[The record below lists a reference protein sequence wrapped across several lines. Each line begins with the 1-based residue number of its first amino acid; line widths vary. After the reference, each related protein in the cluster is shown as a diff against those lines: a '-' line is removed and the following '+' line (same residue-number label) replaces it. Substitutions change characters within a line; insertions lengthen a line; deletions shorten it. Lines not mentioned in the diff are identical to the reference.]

1 MTDRDSPIASDPR
14 SDARRGGRLRTPA
27 AILTVWVANHV
38 VSRVPIHRVRTAYY
52 RRLMGFQIGA
62 QAVILTDVRFARRG
76 NLSIGPGAVINNGC
90 RIDNRFA
97 VHVGRSTSLSYGTF
111 VLTKGHDIDDPQ
123 FRTRGAPVVIGDY
136 VWCTV
141 RTTVLPGVTLG
152 DRAVVLP
159 GSVVSSDVEAG
170 TVVGG
175 IPARL
180 VRTRDVELSDV
191 PPYTGGHNPVFG

>member
-1 MTDRDSPIASDPR
+1 MNDPHSPIEPAPG
-14 SDARRGGRLRTPA
+14 AEVRRGGRLRTPA
-27 AILTVWVANHV
+27 GTLTVWIANHV

-52 RRLMGFQIGA
+52 RRVMGFRIGP

-76 NLSIGPGAVINNGC
+76 NLTLGPGAVINNGC

-97 VHVGRSTSLSYGTF
+97 VHVGRSSSLSYGTF
-111 VLTKGHDIDDPQ
+111 VLTKGHDIEDPQ
-123 FRTRGAPVVIGDY
+123 FGTRGAPVVIGEY

-159 GSVVSSDVEAG
+159 GSVVSSDVDAG

-180 VRTRDVELSDV
+180 VRTRDVELFDV
-191 PPYTGGHNPVFG
+191 PPYAGGHNPVFG